1 MKSTVTSRGQT
12 VVPAQLRRRYRIDA
26 GTPLEWIDTG
36 DGIRVVPLP
45 SDIVGALRGI
55 SRGEKL
61 NEKLIHA
68 RTRERQSEKRR

>member
-36 DGIRVVPLP
+36 EGIRVMPLP
-45 SDIVGALRGI
+45 ADIVGALRGI

-61 NEKLIHA
+61 NEKLRNA
-68 RTRERQSEKRR
+68 RARDRQSEKRR

>member
-36 DGIRVVPLP
+36 EGIRVTPLP
-45 SDIVGALRGI
+45 ADIVGALRGI

-61 NEKLIHA
+61 NEKLRHA
-68 RTRERQSEKRR
+68 RARDRQSEKYR